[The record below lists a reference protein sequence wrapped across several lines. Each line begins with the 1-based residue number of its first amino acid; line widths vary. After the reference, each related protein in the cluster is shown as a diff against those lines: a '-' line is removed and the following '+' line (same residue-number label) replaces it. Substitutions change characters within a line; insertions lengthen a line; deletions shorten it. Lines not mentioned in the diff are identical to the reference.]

1 MYYHISYQVLFT
13 RDVFH
18 IQVVL
23 LEEKTPLQTYPNQVD
38 LFTHNVVYS
47 GIHLT

>member
-1 MYYHISYQVLFT
+1 MYYHISYQIVFT

-38 LFTHNVVYS
+38 LFTHNVFFTQVY
-47 GIHLT
+47 T